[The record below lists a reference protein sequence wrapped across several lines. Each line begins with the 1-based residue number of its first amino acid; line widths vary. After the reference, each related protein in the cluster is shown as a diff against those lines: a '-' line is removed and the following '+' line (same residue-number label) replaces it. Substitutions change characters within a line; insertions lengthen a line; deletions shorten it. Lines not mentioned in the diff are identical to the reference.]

1 MQETQILST
10 SRPCRD
16 AQAAGA
22 PTQRTSSVE
31 QLVLDTCHLGVVVR
45 AVLGVEAVL
54 ACTALFDATS
64 FISWLERLAWL
75 TAAALPATLLWLL
88 CACGLRRYIK
98 RPSIALS
105 SCLGIAL
112 GAAAGLYGCAML
124 SWTGLIQEARWL
136 ASACSG
142 ALMAAVL
149 MAALV
154 QRAKAT
160 LPAATSARLEELQS
174 RIRPHFLFNTLNTA
188 IALVREDPEKAE
200 DVLIDLSEL
209 FRAALS
215 APQSLVT
222 LADEIAL
229 AERYLAIEKNRFG
242 DRLSIRWSLDTASH
256 HALLPPLTLQPLVEN
271 AVKYGVEA
279 SECGGNVTVTTKLTS
294 HRCILQV
301 INTLCFTPAK
311 RREVAQ
317 GQGMAL
323 ANVQSR
329 LALLHDIEAE
339 FSAREING
347 QFVVTL
353 SVPDAKPT
361 SE

>member
-10 SRPCRD
+10 SRPCSG
-16 AQAAGA
+16 AQPAGT
-22 PTQRTSSVE
+22 PTQHPNSAN

-45 AVLGVEAVL
+45 AVVGVEVAV
-54 ACTALFDATS
+54 ACAAMFDASS
-64 FISWLERLAWL
+64 FTAWLERLAWL

-88 CACGLRRYIK
+88 SACCLKRWIRDFSLRVHTAI
-98 RPSIALS
+98 
-105 SCLGIAL
+105 GITL
-112 GAAAGLYGCAML
+112 GALAGIYGCAML
-124 SWTGLIQEARWL
+124 SWTGLIQETRWL

-142 ALMAAVL
+142 ALMATVL
-149 MAALV
+149 MGALV

-229 AERYLAIEKNRFG
+229 AERYLAIEKIRFP
-242 DRLSIRWSLDTASH
+242 DRLSIRWSLDPASH

-279 SECGGNVTVTTKLTS
+279 SECGGNVTVTTKLAG

-329 LALLHDIEAE
+329 LVLLHDIEAE
-339 FSAREING
+339 FSAREIDG